1 MLFLF
6 WLISWSTSCDASSA
20 WGPRLKIRPLLS
32 CFSIKNL
39 GYFWV
44 FLQPVFDWGL
54 LLRNKFSLLDTR
66 RSTTEGGRHRR
77 ALQSDWCSSATGK
90 DSLIKGPGSRLG
102 PTPQELDTHTHTSTC
117 RPAYTHTP
125 CIVFCRWEWR
135 WRILFVF
142 FFFFF
147 FSGGWNQ
154 HCLIG
159 HKVFFL
165 S

>member
-6 WLISWSTSCDASSA
+6 WLISWSTICDTFSA

-102 PTPQELDTHTHTSTC
+102 PTPQELDTHTHTHTSTC

-147 FSGGWNQ
+147 FSFRGVGISTAW
-154 HCLIG
+154 
-159 HKVFFL
+159 
-165 S
+165 